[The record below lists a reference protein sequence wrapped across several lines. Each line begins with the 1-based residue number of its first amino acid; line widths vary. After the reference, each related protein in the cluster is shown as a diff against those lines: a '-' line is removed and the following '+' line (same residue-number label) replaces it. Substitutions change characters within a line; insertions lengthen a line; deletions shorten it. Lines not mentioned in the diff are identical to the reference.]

1 MILFPKLLTLFAG
14 ERPTL
19 PKLLS
24 FQRKSGNKINIAQK
38 IGTKY
43 FDFGVQLLCDET
55 GEEVDAIVLKCRED
69 AEQIN
74 REILKLW
81 IRGKGNCKPL
91 SWNVLIDVLNDIGLR
106 TLATDIVDGL
116 DC

>member
-1 MILFPKLLTLFAG
+1 M
-14 ERPTL
+14 

-24 FQRKSGNKINIAQK
+24 FQGRSGNKINIAQK

-43 FDFGVQLLCDET
+43 YDFGVQLLCDET
-55 GEEVDAIVLKCRED
+55 GEEVDAIVSKCRED
-69 AEQIN
+69 AEHIN
-74 REILKLW
+74 REILTLW

-91 SWNVLIDVLNDIGLR
+91 SWNVLINVLKDIGLR
-106 TLATDIVDGL
+106 TLASDITDGL